1 MKVSALLL
9 IVIAAAAWTAAP
21 MFAAEEPAD
30 AGPKDPAQSF
40 EEALQDGNDEG
51 QTATQ
56 LADDDPQ
63 KNTDKPGDDDEY
75 LPATQPADGDPQE
88 NTDKPDDDEAKADDE
103 PEAALNVEADQIIYE
118 GDTFTCTKNVVIT
131 YGDARIEC
139 DNVIGTLGEV
149 EKEDEKTGEKTK
161 EKAITHLVA
170 TGSPVKMTSK
180 ERRARCHKAVYDLI
194 ERKIV
199 LTGTEEDLPELTQ
212 EGGTFQGKTIRYLID
227 KRKFI
232 LDEGSEVT
240 IPIPGGKLPEILE

>member
-30 AGPKDPAQSF
+30 AKPQDPAQSF
-40 EEALQDGNDEG
+40 EETLKDGTDEG
-51 QTATQ
+51 RPATKP
-56 LADDDPQ
+56 ADDDP
-63 KNTDKPGDDDEY
+63 P
-75 LPATQPADGDPQE
+75 E
-88 NTDKPDDDEAKADDE
+88 NTDEPSNDEGKTDDE
-103 PEAALNVEADQIIYE
+103 PEGALNLVADQIIYE

-139 DNVIGTLGEV
+139 DKVIGTIGEV

-194 ERKIV
+194 EGKVV
-199 LTGTEEDLPELTQ
+199 LTGTEEDPPVLTQ
-212 EGGTFQGKTIRYLID
+212 EGKTARSKTITYIIGT
-227 KRKFI
+227 KKFS
-232 LDEGSEVT
+232 LDENAEFT
-240 IPIPGGKLPEILE
+240 IPIPAGKLPEILE

>member
-21 MFAAEEPAD
+21 TFAAEEPAD
-30 AGPKDPAQSF
+30 AKPEDPAQSF
-40 EEALQDGNDEG
+40 EEALQDGTDEG
-51 QTATQ
+51 Q
-56 LADDDPQ
+56 
-63 KNTDKPGDDDEY
+63 
-75 LPATQPADGDPQE
+75 PATQPADDNPQE
-88 NTDKPDDDEAKADDE
+88 NTVEPGDDEAKADDE

-118 GDTFTCTKNVVIT
+118 GDTFTCMKNVIIT
-131 YGDARIEC
+131 YGDAHIEC
-139 DNVIGTLGEV
+139 DEVIGTMGEV
-149 EKEDEKTGEKTK
+149 EKEDETGEKTK

-194 ERKIV
+194 EGKIV

-212 EGGTFQGKTIRYLID
+212 EGRTFRSKTITYLIG
-227 KRKFI
+227 KKKFI
-232 LDEGSEVT
+232 LDKNSEVT